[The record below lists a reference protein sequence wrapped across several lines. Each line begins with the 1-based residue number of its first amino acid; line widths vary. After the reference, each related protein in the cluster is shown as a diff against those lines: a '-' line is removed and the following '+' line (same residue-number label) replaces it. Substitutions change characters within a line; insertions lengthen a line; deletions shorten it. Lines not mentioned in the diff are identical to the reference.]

1 MHDPITLEKYAALV
15 PIPAAARL
23 LSVAPA
29 SLRTRV
35 ARGQVAGVRLGELWF
50 LPWPEVH
57 RLARDASEDRLDDD
71 VRARILKA
79 PSRSLSELPDVLDIE
94 MLELVLPI
102 ERARLYRLL
111 SDGVIPS
118 RRSIA
123 GWSVQREDLIELF
136 AARPA
141 EDPPGSQGWGRSR
154 PDRRVPTPVP

>member
-23 LSVAPA
+23 LNVAPA

-35 ARGQVAGVRLGELWF
+35 TRGQVAGVRLGELWF
-50 LPWPEVH
+50 LRWPEVH
-57 RLARDASEDRLDDD
+57 RLARDASDDRLDDD

-79 PSRSLSELPDVLDIE
+79 PSRSLSELPDEVDIE

-111 SDGVIPS
+111 WDGIIPS

-123 GWSVQREDLIELF
+123 GWSVQREDLIALF
-136 AARPA
+136 AAAPTEDPA
-141 EDPPGSQGWGRSR
+141 EPKGWRRSR
-154 PDRRVPTPVP
+154 QDRKVPTPVP